1 MFSFLFQITMSDQ
14 ILEESSSLLPIAEI
28 EVTVTT
34 SERESPPVEMEG
46 IEENG
51 GISPLPALPPD
62 LPPPTTPPA
71 LPVGLPPASP
81 PPVPSTSCA
90 PLPPRPPL
98 PSGAPLPSPMA
109 FDPAQP
115 PPLQSTSGL
124 VPFKM
129 GRTKKKMDG
138 NHGKKSFAFCHDY
151 LNSICTRNSCSFY
164 HGNLEEEEYY
174 KNFGKLP
181 PKNTT
186 TTTPT
191 ATTSLKAL
199 GKRPAGKQFFI
210 QVVWSIGFMFI
221 SILTCD
227 FDT

>member
-1 MFSFLFQITMSDQ
+1 MVFCYLFQIIMSDQ

-51 GISPLPALPPD
+51 GMSPLPALPPD

-71 LPVGLPPASP
+71 PPAGLPPASP
-81 PPVPSTSCA
+81 PSAASTSCA

-98 PSGAPLPSPMA
+98 PPGAPLPSPMV

-115 PPLQSTSGL
+115 PPLQPTAI

-129 GRTKKKMDG
+129 ARTKKKADG
-138 NHGKKSFAFCHDY
+138 SHGKKSFVFSFCHDY
-151 LNSICTRNSCSFY
+151 LNSICTRNCCSFY
-164 HGNLEEEEYY
+164 HGSLEEEEYY

-181 PKNTT
+181 PKN
-186 TTTPT
+186 
-191 ATTSLKAL
+191 AALKGL
-199 GKRPAGKQFFI
+199 GKRPGGNHIFN
-210 QVVWSIGFMFI
+210 
-221 SILTCD
+221 TN
-227 FDT
+227 